1 MVVNNSVIGIPDM
14 SIEQRLLRT
23 PPTIFSFFAG
33 AGFLDLGFEAQE
45 YKIGYV
51 NEVYSPF
58 INAYGYARKQLKMPQ
73 PDYGLH
79 EGSAVHLTTGQEKRR
94 LSELVK
100 DARRTSDV
108 VGFIGGPPCPD
119 FSVGGK
125 NRGREGDNGKLSS
138 TYVELICQQ
147 KPDFYLFENVK
158 GLWRTK
164 KHRAFY
170 EELKSKTQEEYIV
183 TERLVNAIEYGAP
196 QDRARIILIGFRK
209 GLMEDIG
216 IRVQSQDF
224 FPWKKFAKYPA
235 GTAFSYPWPATNPF
249 QEDSVIPCLDDVEQE
264 LTVEY
269 WFQKNEV
276 WSHPN
281 AEQYF
286 QPRAGLARFMSV
298 AEGDDSKK
306 SFKRLHRWRYSPTA
320 CYGNNEVHLH
330 PYKARRISV
339 SESMAIQSLPKDF
352 SFPDS
357 MTLTDSFKAIGN
369 GVPYVMAS
377 ALAKTILDFL
387 GGSID

>member
-1 MVVNNSVIGIPDM
+1 MVVNNCMIDVPEM
-14 SIEQRLLRT
+14 SIKQRVLRT

-33 AGFLDLGFEAQE
+33 AGFLDLGFEAQG

-51 NEVYSPF
+51 NEVHAPF
-58 INAYGYARKQLKMPQ
+58 LYAYQYARRQLKMTQ
-73 PDYGLH
+73 PMYGVH
-79 EGSAVHLTTGQEKRR
+79 EGSAVCLTSSQDKRR

-100 DARRTSDV
+100 DARRTSDI

-125 NRGREGDNGKLSS
+125 NKGKEGDNGKLSS
-138 TYVELICQQ
+138 TYIELICQQ

-170 EELKSKTQEEYIV
+170 EELKSKTQEEYVV
-183 TERLVNAIEYGAP
+183 TEQLVNAIEYGAP

-209 GLMEDIG
+209 DLMKDIG
-216 IRVQSQDF
+216 INEQVQDF
-224 FPWKKFAKYPA
+224 FPWKKYTKYPTE
-235 GTAFSYPWPATNPF
+235 TAFSYPWPTTNTF
-249 QEDSVIPCLDDVEQE
+249 QEDSVIPCSRDIAQE

-276 WSHPN
+276 ATHPN
-281 AEQYF
+281 ADHYF
-286 QPRAGLARFMSV
+286 QPRAGLSRFMSV

-339 SESMAIQSLPKDF
+339 AESMAIQSLPKDF
-352 SFPDS
+352 SFPAS